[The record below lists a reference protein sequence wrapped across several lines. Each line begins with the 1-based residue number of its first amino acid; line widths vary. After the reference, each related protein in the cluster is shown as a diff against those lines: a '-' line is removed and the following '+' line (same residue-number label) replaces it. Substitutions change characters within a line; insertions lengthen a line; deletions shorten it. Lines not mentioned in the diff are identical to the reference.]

1 MAAEDTRKG
10 HTVRSEVIRPYLEK
24 LLSEMLGQGVS
35 PDETGAYPIRTG
47 TGGYFVS
54 LDDTGAPMVRI
65 WTPLALDVRKSAK
78 LLETLNHLNVGATG
92 ARAFW
97 VDGQVVVATE
107 MVAETLHPQDLQLAC
122 GTVGEAAERFGP
134 QLAAQFG
141 GRTLFPPTVAAAEEE
156 TPARASAPEEPEVLA
171 LPAGG
176 NSRRVYRHSGYL

>member
-1 MAAEDTRKG
+1 M
-10 HTVRSEVIRPYLEK
+10 VRSEVIRPYLEK

-54 LDDTGAPMVRI
+54 LDDSGAPMVRI

-78 LLETLNHLNVGATG
+78 LLDTLNQLNVAATG

-107 MVAETLHPQDLQLAC
+107 MVAETLHPQDLHLAC
-122 GTVGEAAERFGP
+122 GAVGEAAERFGP

-141 GRTLFPPTVAAAEEE
+141 GRTLFAAPAPAVEEE
-156 TPARASAPEEPEVLA
+156 PAPPAPEEPEVLA
-171 LPAGG
+171 LPTGG
-176 NSRRVYRHSGYL
+176 KTRSGYRHSGYL

>member
-1 MAAEDTRKG
+1 M
-10 HTVRSEVIRPYLEK
+10 VRSEVIRPYLEK

-47 TGGYFVS
+47 SGGYYVS
-54 LDDTGAPMVRI
+54 LDDSGAPMVRV

-78 LLETLNHLNVGATG
+78 LLDTINQLNVGATG

-107 MVAETLHPQDLQLAC
+107 MVAETLHPQDLHVAC
-122 GTVGEAAERFGP
+122 GTVGDAAERFGP

-141 GRTLFPPTVAAAEEE
+141 GRTLFTLSSPTVEEE
-156 TPARASAPEEPEVLA
+156 APAPAPAPAPADAEVLA
-171 LPAGG
+171 LPVAGV
-176 NSRRVYRHSGYL
+176 SRRGYRHSGYL

>member
-1 MAAEDTRKG
+1 M
-10 HTVRSEVIRPYLEK
+10 VRSEVIRPYLEK
-24 LLSEMLGQGVS
+24 LLSEMVGQGVA

-47 TGGYFVS
+47 TGGYYVS
-54 LDDTGAPMVRI
+54 LDDSGAPMVRV
-65 WTPLALDVRKSAK
+65 WTSLALDVRKSAK
-78 LLETLNHLNVGATG
+78 LLDTLNQLNVGATG

-107 MVAETLHPQDLQLAC
+107 MVAETLHPQDLYLAC

-141 GRTLFPPTVAAAEEE
+141 GRSLFTPPAPPVEEE
-156 TPARASAPEEPEVLA
+156 APAPAPAPAPEQAEVLA

-176 NSRRVYRHSGYL
+176 TTRKGYRHSGYL

>member
-1 MAAEDTRKG
+1 MAADDLRKG
-10 HTVRSEVIRPYLEK
+10 QTVRSEVIRPYLEK

-35 PDETGAYPIRTG
+35 ADETGAYPIRTG

-54 LDDTGAPMVRI
+54 LDDTGAPMVRV

-78 LLETLNHLNVGATG
+78 LLDCLNQLNVGATG

-107 MVAETLHPQDLQLAC
+107 MVAETLHPQDLHLAC

-141 GRTLFPPTVAAAEEE
+141 GRTLFPPALAPAEEE
-156 TPARASAPEEPEVLA
+156 APAPVTAEPEVLA
-171 LPAGG
+171 LPAGE
-176 NSRRVYRHSGYL
+176 NRRRVYRHSGYL

>member
-1 MAAEDTRKG
+1 M
-10 HTVRSEVIRPYLEK
+10 VRSEVIRPYLEK
-24 LLSEMLGQGVS
+24 LLSEMLGQGVT
-35 PDETGAYPIRTG
+35 PDESGAYPIRTG

-54 LDDTGAPMVRI
+54 LDDSGAPLVRV

-78 LLETLNHLNVGATG
+78 LLDLLNQLNVGATG

-107 MVAETLHPQDLQLAC
+107 MVAETLHPQDLHLAC

-141 GRTLFPPTVAAAEEE
+141 GRTLFALPGGAVEEE
-156 TPARASAPEEPEVLA
+156 APAADTTPAPEEPEVLA
-171 LPAGG
+171 LPVGAFR
-176 NSRRVYRHSGYL
+176 SAYRHSGYL

>member
-1 MAAEDTRKG
+1 M
-10 HTVRSEVIRPYLEK
+10 VRSEVIRPYLEK
-24 LLSEMLGQGVS
+24 LLSEMLGQGVVA
-35 PDETGAYPIRTG
+35 DETGAYPIRTG

-54 LDDTGAPMVRI
+54 LDDSGAPMIRI
-65 WTPLALDVRKSAK
+65 WTPVALDVRKSAK
-78 LLETLNHLNVGATG
+78 LLDTLNQLNVGATA

-141 GRTLFPPTVAAAEEE
+141 GRTLFAASGQTVEEE
-156 TPARASAPEEPEVLA
+156 TAPPTQEEPEVLA
-171 LPAGG
+171 LPAGKTA
-176 NSRRVYRHSGYL
+176 SVPYRHCGYL